1 MRIYLI
7 RHGQTEWNSE
17 GRAQGHTD
25 VQLDRVGRAQARLV
39 AEFFDLK
46 CLGKIYCSDLTRC
59 LQTATPTA
67 DLLELPLVQDARLRE
82 RTFGELEGQH
92 YTVLRAYFDG
102 VVRDQKIPRWEIR
115 PKGGES
121 LQDVWNRSKPLVEDI
136 LATNE
141 DTAIFSHGGTCA
153 LILAQILRAPIETA
167 LSFRFDNASVTELK
181 RLPIGA
187 WQLLR
192 YSDTRHLDVL
202 HDDLAEA

>member
-17 GRAQGHTD
+17 GKAQGHTD

-46 CLGKIYCSDLTRC
+46 CLGRIYCSDLTRC
-59 LQTATPTA
+59 QQTAQPTS
-67 DLLELPLVQDARLRE
+67 DLLEMPLLLDARLRE

-92 YTVLRAYFDG
+92 YTVLKAYFDG
-102 VVRDQKIPRWEIR
+102 VARDQKLPRWEIR

-121 LQDVWNRSKPLVEDI
+121 LLDVWERVKPLVDEI
-136 LATNE
+136 LSANE

-153 LILAQILRAPIETA
+153 LMLAQIMRAPIETA
-167 LSFRFDNASVTELK
+167 LSFRFDNCSVTELK

-187 WQLLR
+187 WQLRR
-192 YSDTRHLDVL
+192 YSDCRHLDVL